1 MRTFR
6 LKNYYHAALTAEQL
20 AEYRAEREQGVL
32 LLQELSAAR
41 PLSPDATQEQEYLRF
56 LTSVASQYRAQG
68 LGWLELLRAGHN
80 SLADY
85 FEHNA
90 GMADETTNFIAWAVR
105 EGIIRAVGERENQ

>member
-6 LKNYYHAALTAEQL
+6 LKNYHHAALTAEQL
-20 AEYRAEREQGVL
+20 AEYHAEREQGVL

-41 PLSPDATQEQEYLRF
+41 PLSPDAAQEQEYLRF
-56 LTSVASQYRAQG
+56 LTFVASQYRAQG

-105 EGIIRAVGERENQ
+105 EGIIRAVGEKEN